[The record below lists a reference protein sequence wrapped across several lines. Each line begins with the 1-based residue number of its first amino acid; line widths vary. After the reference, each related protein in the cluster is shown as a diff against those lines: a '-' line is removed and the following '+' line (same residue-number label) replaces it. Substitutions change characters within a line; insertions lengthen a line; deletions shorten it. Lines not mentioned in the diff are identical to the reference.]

1 MISKR
6 RGSSSKGAIN
16 KKNQAR
22 KKGSPDKTGNTPRTW
37 NKNTNIYEIYKLKNN
52 CCTYTATSYFMLDYL
67 YI

>member
-6 RGSSSKGAIN
+6 RDSSSKGAIN
-16 KKNQAR
+16 
-22 KKGSPDKTGNTPRTW
+22 KTGNTPRTW